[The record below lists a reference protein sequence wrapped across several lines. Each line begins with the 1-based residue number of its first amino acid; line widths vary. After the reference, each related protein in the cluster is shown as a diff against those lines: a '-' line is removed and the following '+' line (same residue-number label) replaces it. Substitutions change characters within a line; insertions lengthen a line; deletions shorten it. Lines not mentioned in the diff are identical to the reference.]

1 MNPSRSTTSISTRRR
16 GFTLVELLVV
26 IGIIAM
32 LIGILLPALNK
43 ARQSAQA
50 VACQSNLR
58 QIGIGFRL
66 YAESNKGSMPS
77 AGDDGDA
84 GSPILM
90 PDNMGWASDA
100 LWMNAVSKAAFGK
113 TYNQIYLD
121 SLNGGPHVP
130 KDTDHHVLVCPGA
143 PEASGTSVGDG
154 DIVQNGYF
162 MMSGYVNNN
171 GALAVEMRPTFVC
184 YAMNYK
190 LWGSTSNFTGKITR
204 LTHASETVVVFEK
217 RTSLSEVTAADDA
230 YFVSQ
235 GGAAT
240 KVLTAPVG
248 RFRGDWKRF
257 SSRHAKGGFI
267 LFADGHVQLF
277 TLHDV
282 LTAGVIGKDWNKP
295 STMIWSV
302 TGPTS

>member
-1 MNPSRSTTSISTRRR
+1 MNPSRSTTAISTRRR

-26 IGIIAM
+26 VGIIAM
-32 LIGILLPALNK
+32 LVGILLPALNK

-100 LWMNAVSKAAFGK
+100 LWMNAVSKAAFCGP
-113 TYNQIYLD
+113 TTRIYLD
-121 SLNGGPHVP
+121 SLKGGPHVP
-130 KDTDHHVLVCPGA
+130 KDTDHHVLVCSGCC

-171 GALAVEMRPTFVC
+171 GGSLSRWPHVRLLCHELQALGIDQQLHRQDH
-184 YAMNYK
+184 
-190 LWGSTSNFTGKITR
+190 W
-204 LTHASETVVVFEK
+204 LTHVSETVVVFENERAFPK
-217 RTSLSEVTAADDA
+217 
-230 YFVSQ
+230 
-235 GGAAT
+235 
-240 KVLTAPVG
+240 
-248 RFRGDWKRF
+248 
-257 SSRHAKGGFI
+257 
-267 LFADGHVQLF
+267 
-277 TLHDV
+277 
-282 LTAGVIGKDWNKP
+282 
-295 STMIWSV
+295 
-302 TGPTS
+302 

>member
-113 TYNQIYLD
+113 TYNQVYLD

-230 YFVSQ
+230 
-235 GGAAT
+235 
-240 KVLTAPVG
+240 
-248 RFRGDWKRF
+248 
-257 SSRHAKGGFI
+257 
-267 LFADGHVQLF
+267 
-277 TLHDV
+277 
-282 LTAGVIGKDWNKP
+282 
-295 STMIWSV
+295 
-302 TGPTS
+302 